1 MDNQSID
8 ELRGMLINRD
18 VSVREVTEA
27 ALQRIHQEN
36 GRLHAVITVVESA
49 LERADELDR
58 SDTVRRDLP
67 LFGIPFTIKDIMT
80 VEGIRCT
87 CGSAARMTA
96 PPSSVTADAVEKAQ
110 AAGAVLIATA
120 NLHEWAGGPNSK
132 NRTFGEVVN
141 PSDENLTPGGS
152 SGGSGA
158 AVAAGMG
165 LFSLGTDTGGS
176 SRIPASCNGVAA
188 WKPTK
193 GMISTRGVFPV
204 APTLDTVGPLARG
217 VDDLRF
223 IMDAYLSADAPDAER
238 AVRRVRLGIEESYF
252 FDPSNTSQ
260 MMTQPVRDLLQRA
273 EGAGFDVVPV
283 SVPALRWAMSTET
296 VIMLGEWA
304 SAHGHGIRG
313 QRHLYGDDI
322 QRFLRLGDA
331 VSAEFYLDARRVRA
345 LIQSQ
350 LYTAFETVDALVS
363 PTFPCQ
369 VPGKDQTSIEWSPL
383 LVESV
388 MEATWRFTL
397 PANLAGLPAVVF
409 PLGQSTSLRSI
420 PASVQLLGAPGSD
433 RKIQAMA
440 SQLSKLYGDMAT
452 AGGSEGSSK

>member
-80 VEGIRCT
+80 VGGIRCT

-204 APTLDTVGPLARG
+204 A
-217 VDDLRF
+217 
-223 IMDAYLSADAPDAER
+223 LSC
-238 AVRRVRLGIEESYF
+238 
-252 FDPSNTSQ
+252 
-260 MMTQPVRDLLQRA
+260 
-273 EGAGFDVVPV
+273 
-283 SVPALRWAMSTET
+283 
-296 VIMLGEWA
+296 
-304 SAHGHGIRG
+304 
-313 QRHLYGDDI
+313 
-322 QRFLRLGDA
+322 
-331 VSAEFYLDARRVRA
+331 ARRFRTC
-345 LIQSQ
+345 SG
-350 LYTAFETVDALVS
+350 
-363 PTFPCQ
+363 C
-369 VPGKDQTSIEWSPL
+369 
-383 LVESV
+383 
-388 MEATWRFTL
+388 L
-397 PANLAGLPAVVF
+397 PP
-409 PLGQSTSLRSI
+409 S
-420 PASVQLLGAPGSD
+420 
-433 RKIQAMA
+433 
-440 SQLSKLYGDMAT
+440 
-452 AGGSEGSSK
+452 